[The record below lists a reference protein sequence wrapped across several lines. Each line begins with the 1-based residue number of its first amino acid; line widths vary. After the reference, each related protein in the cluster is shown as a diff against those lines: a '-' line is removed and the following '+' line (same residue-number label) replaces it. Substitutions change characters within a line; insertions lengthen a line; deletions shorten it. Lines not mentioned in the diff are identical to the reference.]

1 MMQAFA
7 SRHEANT
14 GLHMTAACRQFEFQK
29 EKKTTYW
36 IERGRASYSSA
47 DIIFSPERL
56 KVAGPWSLLRRRL
69 LDILENRPDPGA
81 AGVVLCRV
89 LLLRLKGVGKQS
101 GRRVA
106 CE

>member
-1 MMQAFA
+1 MQAFA

-14 GLHMTAACRQFEFQK
+14 GLHMTAACRQVGFQK

-36 IERGRASYSSA
+36 IERGKAPYSSA

-69 LDILENRPDPGA
+69 LDILENRPEPA
-81 AGVVLCRV
+81 VAGWVLLRV
-89 LLLRLKGVGKQS
+89 LLLRLRGVGKQS

-106 CE
+106 GE